1 MKIKS
6 SVYPSHMK
14 NLVSA
19 VLFSLLLISCGNSK
33 EQSVDDVIETN
44 DLEEIQAKKRELSQQ
59 QSLLASQLDK
69 LDAAIT
75 KLDPNKSLP
84 LVITTTVDDT
94 LFQHFTVVQ
103 GEVATNENIIIYP
116 EFSGVL
122 ERVFVKDGDK
132 VRKGQVLAR
141 IDEGGLSSQLAQ
153 LETRATLA
161 KTTFERQ
168 KRLWDQN
175 IGSEIQFLEAQTNYE
190 AAQNAVNQLKT
201 QLDKTNVRAPFS
213 GVIDEVI
220 SDEGLVVNPGQNQLF
235 RLVNLDNMYVQAA
248 VPENY
253 LSQISKGTSV
263 LVELSAIGKQ
273 FKGTVRQV
281 GNFINPNNRTFQ
293 IEIAIPNEEGLL
305 KPNLIATV
313 KLNDYSAEN
322 AIIIPENSIQKNSMG
337 ENLVF
342 VFEPETDSTGLAKKI
357 PVELGYTS
365 RDSVEVTQGLQPGDR
380 LIVQGA
386 RNLRDNQKVQIQN

>member
-1 MKIKS
+1 
-6 SVYPSHMK
+6 MK